1 MYILVYLLNLSV
13 LAFVLLFPFA
23 NIFGVSQPNLLTAN
37 HVVPSFPTRIP
48 FPSPTIAPQP
58 TKAIIPTPTK
68 ASLPTT
74 TPISA
79 PSASSST
86 TMEDFFLQKINDFR
100 HSKGLSSV
108 KKNLNT
114 CNFAKIRAQ
123 EITSG
128 FNHDGFTN
136 RINSKSLPYPSYSLV
151 TENIA
156 MNSNYQDVV
165 NQWANS
171 AGHAANMSADT
182 TYACVQASGN
192 YYAYEGWK
200 P

>member
-13 LAFVLLFPFA
+13 LAFVLLFPFT

-37 HVVPSFPTRIP
+37 HIVPTIP
-48 FPSPTIAPQP
+48 VPSPTIAPTITPQP
-58 TKAIIPTPTK
+58 TKTVIPTSTK
-68 ASLPTT
+68 ALLPIT
-74 TPISA
+74 TPIPA
-79 PSASSST
+79 PSTSNST

-108 KKNLNT
+108 QKNLNT

-136 RINSKSLPYPSYSLV
+136 RINSKSLPYPSYKLV

-156 MNSNYQDVV
+156 MNSNYQDIV

-182 TYACVQASGN
+182 PYVCVEVLGN